1 MILLADS
8 ILVSPKRGN
17 MPITNPIGRFY
28 KDEVSSMTS
37 PAPYVQAVP
46 LDYICI
52 NEGLNIPLGVL
63 VMTSRGFKPSADL
76 DVGDVLIRYFLDDL
90 PYDAPQKPL
99 RMSEESVKTIKQ
111 LKATNSIEVP
121 FKTCIV
127 NGLFL
132 KGVLTNT

>member
-1 MILLADS
+1 MKLLNDLMV
-8 ILVSPKRGN
+8 ISPKRGD
-17 MPITNPIGRFY
+17 MLLTKPVGRFY
-28 KDEVSSMTS
+28 SDETTLIVKCPFKEVNDS
-37 PAPYVQAVP
+37 
-46 LDYICI
+46 LDYIRI
-52 NEGLNIPLGVL
+52 NGDLNIPLGVL

-76 DVGDVLIRYFLDDL
+76 DVGDILIRYFLDDL

-132 KGVLTNT
+132 KVY

>member
-1 MILLADS
+1 MKLLNDS
-8 ILVSPKRGN
+8 MVISPKRGD
-17 MPITNPIGRFY
+17 MLLTKPVGRFY
-28 KDEVSSMTS
+28 SDETTLIVKCPFKEVNDS
-37 PAPYVQAVP
+37 
-46 LDYICI
+46 LDYIRI
-52 NEGLNIPLGVL
+52 NGDLSIPLGVL

-132 KGVLTNT
+132 KGY

>member
-1 MILLADS
+1 MKLLNDS
-8 ILVSPKRGN
+8 MVISPKRGD
-17 MPITNPIGRFY
+17 MLLTKPVGRFY
-28 KDEVSSMTS
+28 SDETTLIVKCPFKEVNDS
-37 PAPYVQAVP
+37 
-46 LDYICI
+46 LDYIRI
-52 NEGLNIPLGVL
+52 NGDLNIPLGVS

-132 KGVLTNT
+132 KGY

>member
-1 MILLADS
+1 MKLLNDS
-8 ILVSPKRGN
+8 MVISPKRGD
-17 MPITNPIGRFY
+17 MLITKPVGRFY
-28 KDEVSSMTS
+28 SDETTLIVKCPFKEVNDS
-37 PAPYVQAVP
+37 
-46 LDYICI
+46 LDYIRI
-52 NEGLNIPLGVL
+52 NDDLNIPLGVL

-76 DVGDVLIRYFLDDL
+76 DIGDVLIRYFLDDL

-132 KGVLTNT
+132 KGY

>member
-1 MILLADS
+1 MKLLNDS
-8 ILVSPKRGN
+8 MVISPKRGD
-17 MPITNPIGRFY
+17 MLLTKPVGRFY
-28 KDEVSSMTS
+28 SDETTLIVKCPFKEVNDS
-37 PAPYVQAVP
+37 
-46 LDYICI
+46 LDYIRI
-52 NEGLNIPLGVL
+52 NGDLNIPLGVL

-111 LKATNSIEVP
+111 LKATNSIEVT

-132 KGVLTNT
+132 KGY

>member
-17 MPITNPIGRFY
+17 TPITNPIGRFY
-28 KDEVSSMTS
+28 KDEVSLMTS
-37 PAPYVQAVP
+37 TAPHVQAVP

-132 KGVLTNT
+132 KGY

>member
-28 KDEVSSMTS
+28 KDEVSFMTI
-37 PAPYVQAVP
+37 PTPYVQEVP

-111 LKATNSIEVP
+111 LKATNSIDVP
-121 FKTCIV
+121 FNSCIV
-127 NGLFL
+127 NSFFL
-132 KGVLTNT
+132 KGY

>member
-1 MILLADS
+1 MKLLNDS
-8 ILVSPKRGN
+8 MVISPKRGD
-17 MPITNPIGRFY
+17 MLLTKPVGRFY
-28 KDEVSSMTS
+28 SDETTLIVKCPFKEVNDS
-37 PAPYVQAVP
+37 
-46 LDYICI
+46 LDYIRI
-52 NEGLNIPLGVL
+52 NDDLNIPLGVL

-132 KGVLTNT
+132 KGY

>member
-1 MILLADS
+1 MKLLNDS
-8 ILVSPKRGN
+8 MVISPKRGD
-17 MPITNPIGRFY
+17 MLLTKPVGRFY
-28 KDEVSSMTS
+28 SDETTLIVKCPFKEVNDS
-37 PAPYVQAVP
+37 
-46 LDYICI
+46 LDYIRI
-52 NEGLNIPLGVL
+52 NGDLNIPLGVL

-132 KGVLTNT
+132 KGY

>member
-28 KDEVSSMTS
+28 KDEVSFMTI
-37 PAPYVQAVP
+37 PTPYVQEVP

-111 LKATNSIEVP
+111 LKATNSIDVP
-121 FKTCIV
+121 FKSCIV
-127 NGLFL
+127 NSFFL
-132 KGVLTNT
+132 KGY

>member
-1 MILLADS
+1 MKLLNDS
-8 ILVSPKRGN
+8 MVISPKRGD
-17 MPITNPIGRFY
+17 MLLTKPVGRFY
-28 KDEVSSMTS
+28 SDETTLIVKCPFKEVNDS
-37 PAPYVQAVP
+37 
-46 LDYICI
+46 LDYIRI
-52 NEGLNIPLGVL
+52 NGDLNIPLGVL

-76 DVGDVLIRYFLDDL
+76 DVGDILIRYFLDEL

-132 KGVLTNT
+132 KGY

>member
-1 MILLADS
+1 MKCSFKEVNDS
-8 ILVSPKRGN
+8 
-17 MPITNPIGRFY
+17 
-28 KDEVSSMTS
+28 
-37 PAPYVQAVP
+37 
-46 LDYICI
+46 LDYIRI
-52 NEGLNIPLGVL
+52 NDDLNIPLGVL

-132 KGVLTNT
+132 KGY

>member
-1 MILLADS
+1 MKLLNDS
-8 ILVSPKRGN
+8 MVISPKRGD
-17 MPITNPIGRFY
+17 MLLTKPVGRFY
-28 KDEVSSMTS
+28 SDETTLMVKCPFKEVNDS
-37 PAPYVQAVP
+37 

-52 NEGLNIPLGVL
+52 NGDLNIPLGVL

-132 KGVLTNT
+132 KGY

>member
-17 MPITNPIGRFY
+17 MPITNPTGRFY
-28 KDEVSSMTS
+28 KDEVSLMTS
-37 PAPYVQAVP
+37 PAPYVQEVP

-111 LKATNSIEVP
+111 LKTTNSIEVP

-132 KGVLTNT
+132 KGY

>member
-1 MILLADS
+1 MKLLNDS
-8 ILVSPKRGN
+8 MVISPKRGD
-17 MPITNPIGRFY
+17 MLLTKPVGRFY
-28 KDEVSSMTS
+28 SDETTLIVKCPFKEVNDS
-37 PAPYVQAVP
+37 
-46 LDYICI
+46 LDYIRI
-52 NEGLNIPLGVL
+52 NGDLNIPLGVL
-63 VMTSRGFKPSADL
+63 VMTSRGFKPSAAL

-132 KGVLTNT
+132 KGY

>member
-1 MILLADS
+1 MKLLNDS
-8 ILVSPKRGN
+8 TVISPKRGN

-28 KDEVSSMTS
+28 KDEVSFMTI
-37 PAPYVQAVP
+37 PTPYVQEVP

-111 LKATNSIEVP
+111 LKATNSIDVP
-121 FKTCIV
+121 FKSCIV
-127 NGLFL
+127 NSFFL
-132 KGVLTNT
+132 KGY

>member
-1 MILLADS
+1 MKLLNDS
-8 ILVSPKRGN
+8 MVISPKRGD
-17 MPITNPIGRFY
+17 MLLTKPVGRFY
-28 KDEVSSMTS
+28 SDETTLMVKCPFKEVNDS
-37 PAPYVQAVP
+37 
-46 LDYICI
+46 LDYIRI
-52 NEGLNIPLGVL
+52 NGDLNIPLGVL

-90 PYDAPQKPL
+90 PYDAPKKPL

-132 KGVLTNT
+132 KGY

>member
-1 MILLADS
+1 MKLLNDS
-8 ILVSPKRGN
+8 MVISPKRGD
-17 MPITNPIGRFY
+17 MLLTKPVGRFY
-28 KDEVSSMTS
+28 SDETTLIVECPFKEVNDS
-37 PAPYVQAVP
+37 
-46 LDYICI
+46 LDYIRI
-52 NEGLNIPLGVL
+52 NDDLNIPLGVL

-132 KGVLTNT
+132 KGY

>member
-1 MILLADS
+1 MKLLNDS
-8 ILVSPKRGN
+8 MVISPKRGD
-17 MPITNPIGRFY
+17 MLLTKPVGRFY
-28 KDEVSSMTS
+28 SDETTLIVKCPFKEVNDS
-37 PAPYVQAVP
+37 

-52 NEGLNIPLGVL
+52 NGDLNIPLGVL

-99 RMSEESVKTIKQ
+99 RMSEESVKIIKQ

-132 KGVLTNT
+132 KGY

>member
-1 MILLADS
+1 MKLLNDS
-8 ILVSPKRGN
+8 MVISPKRGD
-17 MPITNPIGRFY
+17 MLLTKPVGRFY
-28 KDEVSSMTS
+28 SDETTLIVKCPFKEVNDS
-37 PAPYVQAVP
+37 

-52 NEGLNIPLGVL
+52 NGDLNIPLGVL

-132 KGVLTNT
+132 KGVLTNI

>member
-1 MILLADS
+1 MKLLNDS
-8 ILVSPKRGN
+8 MVISPKRGDVLLTK
-17 MPITNPIGRFY
+17 PVGRFY
-28 KDEVSSMTS
+28 SDETTLIVKCPFKEVNDS
-37 PAPYVQAVP
+37 
-46 LDYICI
+46 LDYIRI
-52 NEGLNIPLGVL
+52 NGDLNIPLGVL
-63 VMTSRGFKPSADL
+63 VMTSGGFKPSADL

-132 KGVLTNT
+132 KGY

>member
-1 MILLADS
+1 MKLLNDS
-8 ILVSPKRGN
+8 MVISPKRGD
-17 MPITNPIGRFY
+17 MLLTKPVGRFY
-28 KDEVSSMTS
+28 SDETTLIVKCPFKEVNDS
-37 PAPYVQAVP
+37 
-46 LDYICI
+46 LDYIRI
-52 NEGLNIPLGVL
+52 NSDLNIPLGVL

-132 KGVLTNT
+132 KGY

>member
-1 MILLADS
+1 MKLLNDS
-8 ILVSPKRGN
+8 MVISPKRGD
-17 MPITNPIGRFY
+17 MLLTKPVGRFY
-28 KDEVSSMTS
+28 SDETTLIVKCPFKEFNDS
-37 PAPYVQAVP
+37 
-46 LDYICI
+46 LDYIRI
-52 NEGLNIPLGVL
+52 NGDLNIPLGVL

-121 FKTCIV
+121 YKTCIV

-132 KGVLTNT
+132 KGY

>member
-1 MILLADS
+1 MKLLNDLMV
-8 ILVSPKRGN
+8 ISPKRGD
-17 MPITNPIGRFY
+17 MLLTKPVGRFY
-28 KDEVSSMTS
+28 SDETTLIVKCPFKEVNDS
-37 PAPYVQAVP
+37 
-46 LDYICI
+46 LDYIRI
-52 NEGLNIPLGVL
+52 NGDLNIPLGVL

-76 DVGDVLIRYFLDDL
+76 DVGDILIRYFLDDL

-132 KGVLTNT
+132 KGY

>member
-1 MILLADS
+1 MKLLNDS
-8 ILVSPKRGN
+8 MVISPKRGD
-17 MPITNPIGRFY
+17 MLLTKPVGRFY
-28 KDEVSSMTS
+28 SDETTLMVKCPFKEVNDS
-37 PAPYVQAVP
+37 
-46 LDYICI
+46 LDYIRI
-52 NEGLNIPLGVL
+52 NGDLNIPLGVL

-76 DVGDVLIRYFLDDL
+76 DVGDILIRYFLDDL

-132 KGVLTNT
+132 KGY

>member
-28 KDEVSSMTS
+28 KDEVSLMTS
-37 PAPYVQAVP
+37 TAPYIQAVP

-52 NEGLNIPLGVL
+52 NEGLNIPLGVS

-132 KGVLTNT
+132 KGY

>member
-1 MILLADS
+1 MKLLNDSMI
-8 ILVSPKRGN
+8 ISPKRGD
-17 MPITNPIGRFY
+17 MLLTKPVGRFY
-28 KDEVSSMTS
+28 SDETTLIVKCPFKEVNDS
-37 PAPYVQAVP
+37 
-46 LDYICI
+46 LDYIRI
-52 NEGLNIPLGVL
+52 NGDLNIPLGVL

-132 KGVLTNT
+132 KGY

>member
-28 KDEVSSMTS
+28 KDEVSLMTS
-37 PAPYVQAVP
+37 TAPYVQAVP

-132 KGVLTNT
+132 KGY

>member
-28 KDEVSSMTS
+28 KDEVSLMTS
-37 PAPYVQAVP
+37 NAPHVQAVP

-132 KGVLTNT
+132 KGY

>member
-1 MILLADS
+1 MKLLNDS
-8 ILVSPKRGN
+8 MVISPKRGD
-17 MPITNPIGRFY
+17 MLLTKPVGRFY
-28 KDEVSSMTS
+28 SDETTLIVKCPFKEVNDS
-37 PAPYVQAVP
+37 
-46 LDYICI
+46 LDYIRI
-52 NEGLNIPLGVL
+52 NGDLNIPLGVL

-90 PYDAPQKPL
+90 PYDAPQNPL

-132 KGVLTNT
+132 KGY

>member
-17 MPITNPIGRFY
+17 MPIANPIGRFY
-28 KDEVSSMTS
+28 KDEVSFMTS
-37 PAPYVQAVP
+37 PVPYVQEEP

-52 NEGLNIPLGVL
+52 NEGLSIPLGVL

-76 DVGDVLIRYFLDDL
+76 DVGDILIRYFLDDL

-111 LKATNSIEVP
+111 LKATNSIDVP
-121 FKTCIV
+121 FKSCIV
-127 NGLFL
+127 NSFFL
-132 KGVLTNT
+132 KGY

>member
-1 MILLADS
+1 MKLLNDS
-8 ILVSPKRGN
+8 MVISPKRGD
-17 MPITNPIGRFY
+17 MLLTKPVGRFY
-28 KDEVSSMTS
+28 SDETTLIVKCSFKEVNDS
-37 PAPYVQAVP
+37 
-46 LDYICI
+46 LDYIRI
-52 NEGLNIPLGVL
+52 NGDLNIPLGVL

-132 KGVLTNT
+132 KGY

>member
-1 MILLADS
+1 MKLLNDS
-8 ILVSPKRGN
+8 MVISPKRGD
-17 MPITNPIGRFY
+17 MLLTKYVGRFY
-28 KDEVSSMTS
+28 SDETTLIVKCSFKEVNDS
-37 PAPYVQAVP
+37 
-46 LDYICI
+46 LDYIRI
-52 NEGLNIPLGVL
+52 NDDLNIPLGVL

-132 KGVLTNT
+132 KGY

>member
-17 MPITNPIGRFY
+17 MSITNPIGRFY
-28 KDEVSSMTS
+28 KDEVSLMTS
-37 PAPYVQAVP
+37 TAPHVQAVP

-52 NEGLNIPLGVL
+52 NEGLDIPLGVL

-132 KGVLTNT
+132 KGY

>member
-1 MILLADS
+1 MKLLNDS
-8 ILVSPKRGN
+8 MVISPKRGD
-17 MPITNPIGRFY
+17 MLLTKPVGRFY
-28 KDEVSSMTS
+28 SDETTLIVKCPFKEVNDS
-37 PAPYVQAVP
+37 
-46 LDYICI
+46 LDYIRI
-52 NEGLNIPLGVL
+52 NGDLNIPLGVL

-99 RMSEESVKTIKQ
+99 RMVEESIKTIKQ
-111 LKATNSIEVP
+111 LKATNSIDVP

-132 KGVLTNT
+132 KGY

>member
-1 MILLADS
+1 MKLLNDS
-8 ILVSPKRGN
+8 MVISPKRGD
-17 MPITNPIGRFY
+17 MLLTKHVGRFY
-28 KDEVSSMTS
+28 SDETTLIVKCPFKEVNDS
-37 PAPYVQAVP
+37 
-46 LDYICI
+46 LDYIRI
-52 NEGLNIPLGVL
+52 NGDLNIPLGVL

-132 KGVLTNT
+132 KGY

>member
-1 MILLADS
+1 MKLLNDS
-8 ILVSPKRGN
+8 MVISPKRGD
-17 MPITNPIGRFY
+17 MLLTKPVGRFY
-28 KDEVSSMTS
+28 SDETTLIVKCPFKEVNDS
-37 PAPYVQAVP
+37 

-52 NEGLNIPLGVL
+52 NGDLNIPLGVL

-132 KGVLTNT
+132 KGY

>member
-1 MILLADS
+1 MKLLNDS
-8 ILVSPKRGN
+8 MVISPKRGD
-17 MPITNPIGRFY
+17 MLLTKSVGRFY
-28 KDEVSSMTS
+28 SDETTLIVKCSFKEVNDS
-37 PAPYVQAVP
+37 
-46 LDYICI
+46 LDYIRI
-52 NEGLNIPLGVL
+52 NDDLNIPLGVL

-99 RMSEESVKTIKQ
+99 RMSEDSVKTIKQ

-132 KGVLTNT
+132 KGY

>member
-1 MILLADS
+1 MKLLNDS
-8 ILVSPKRGN
+8 MVISPKRGD
-17 MPITNPIGRFY
+17 MLLTKPVGRFY
-28 KDEVSSMTS
+28 SDETTLIVKCPFKEVNDS
-37 PAPYVQAVP
+37 

-52 NEGLNIPLGVL
+52 NGDLNIPLGVL

-121 FKTCIV
+121 YKTCIV

-132 KGVLTNT
+132 KGY

>member
-1 MILLADS
+1 MVI
-8 ILVSPKRGN
+8 SPKRGD
-17 MPITNPIGRFY
+17 MLLTKSVGRFY
-28 KDEVSSMTS
+28 SDETTLIVKCSFKEVNDS
-37 PAPYVQAVP
+37 
-46 LDYICI
+46 LDYIRI
-52 NEGLNIPLGVL
+52 NDDLNIPLGVL

-132 KGVLTNT
+132 KGY